1 MEPIGRCP
9 SRAEHDARWHGHALQ
24 VSGCPLDD
32 GNTVDAMFGFGRPRS
47 DSPFSDVQVMQKKPS
62 SHSVRLLIA
71 KDGSS
76 AELVLPPDADSEHL
90 TYEWCHIMLQEAS
103 IEITDEVR
111 ENLRELLGG
120 YVAGQE
126 LRGRIATGQP
136 VKHGEDGYIEWE
148 EGLEP
153 ADVAD
158 PEAEAEDAS
167 EIENPETAPD
177 APKSPPAAVC
187 FYSHSA
193 FTMVTSGQRIGRVVP
208 PSLGCAGRDVRG
220 LTIPAYEGKPVRVK
234 FDESISLSDD
244 GVLTSCVD
252 GVLSRSGI
260 RISVREFLEI
270 TGNVDFSTGHID
282 FEGDAKIHKGI
293 RDLFEVRATGNIEIG
308 QLIEAATV
316 EAGGDIY
323 ARGGIAGRE
332 RGKISA
338 KGDMTIRYLDSSSV
352 SVGGTLRFE
361 REMINCNASVM
372 GSIESPGGAIIG
384 GEITVVGRLL
394 ASVLGSSS
402 QVVTTIHAASVPMLE
417 DKLEALRKV
426 IEDFQGRE
434 EKVKREITR
443 LAEPGRVLS
452 PDDRVRV
459 KELGAELKGIQSKR
473 TTCEASSKD
482 LAERIAS
489 IRTVD
494 INIEKMLHAG
504 VRIVVGNQ
512 IYRIN
517 KDLKGPLRILL
528 DRHGEMVY
536 RIGTRGQNLP
546 LRLISEIRA
555 AAA

>member
-1 MEPIGRCP
+1 
-9 SRAEHDARWHGHALQ
+9 
-24 VSGCPLDD
+24 
-32 GNTVDAMFGFGRPRS
+32 
-47 DSPFSDVQVMQKKPS
+47 MQKKPS
-62 SHSVRLLIA
+62 SSSVRLLIA
-71 KDGSS
+71 KDGTS
-76 AELVLPPDADSEHL
+76 AEMVFPPEADSEHL
-90 TYEWCHIMLQEAS
+90 ALEWCLIMLQEAS
-103 IEITDEVR
+103 IEITDEVKA
-111 ENLRELLGG
+111 NLRDLLSR

-126 LRGRIATGQP
+126 LRGCVATGQR
-136 VKHGEDGYIEWE
+136 VQHGEDGHIDWE

-153 ADVAD
+153 PVESN
-158 PEAEAEDAS
+158 PEAEEADEGGD
-167 EIENPETAPD
+167 EGNDPD
-177 APKSPPAAVC
+177 APAGPPAAVC
-187 FYSHSA
+187 FYTRSA
-193 FTMVTSGQRIGRVVP
+193 FTMVKSGQRIGRIVP
-208 PSLGCAGRDVRG
+208 PTMGREGRDVRG
-220 LTIPAYEGKPVRVK
+220 FTIQPHEGRAIRVK
-234 FDESISLSDD
+234 LDESIEQSED
-244 GVLTSCVD
+244 GVLTSCED

-260 RISVREFLEI
+260 RISVRKFLEI
-270 TGNVDFSTGHID
+270 SGNVDFSTGHID
-282 FEGDAKIHKGI
+282 FEGDAKISKGV

-332 RGKISA
+332 RGKISS
-338 KGDMTIRYLDSSSV
+338 KGDMTIRYLDSSLV

-361 REMINCNASVM
+361 REMINCTASVM

-384 GEITVVGRLL
+384 GEITVVGRLV
-394 ASVLGSSS
+394 ASMLGSNS
-402 QVVTTIHAASVPMLE
+402 QVVTTIYAGSVPLLE
-417 DKLEALRKV
+417 DKLKALEKV
-426 IEDFQGRE
+426 VEDFLARE
-434 EKVKREITR
+434 DKVKRELTR
-443 LAEPGRVLS
+443 MAEPGRVLS

-482 LAERIAS
+482 LAERIES

-494 INIEKMLHAG
+494 INIEKLLHAG
-504 VRIVVGNQ
+504 VHVVVGNK

-517 KDLKGPLRILL
+517 KDLKGPMRILL